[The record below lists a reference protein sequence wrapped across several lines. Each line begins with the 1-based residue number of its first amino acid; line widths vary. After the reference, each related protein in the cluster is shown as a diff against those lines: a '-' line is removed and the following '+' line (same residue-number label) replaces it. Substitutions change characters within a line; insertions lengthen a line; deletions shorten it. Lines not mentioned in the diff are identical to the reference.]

1 MLRLNASAD
10 RYRQLDAEQLGHSLS
25 KLEARIRDRFPN
37 AGLAQVCQ
45 DLIAITRDNSARVQ
59 RIGRRDGW
67 LWFAVVTVMTA
78 CIVGFAYLAR
88 LVVASDFVNLS
99 KPDNVYN
106 FIQGID
112 AFIHIFFVI
121 GGLIFFLVSMEDRLK
136 RRRAL
141 RAINELRSFIHVVDM
156 HQLTKEPAS
165 SFAGGTPTPNSPK
178 RTLTPFELGRYLD
191 YCSEMLALIAKVA
204 ALYAQALP
212 DPVIVDA
219 VSDLERLA
227 SNLSQ
232 KIWAKITLVHAMGGV
247 RSIGGSTD
255 RPSMTPTTSHPDAVD
270 QDL

>member
-1 MLRLNASAD
+1 MRDDPEAAEYYRRLNS
-10 RYRQLDAEQLGHSLS
+10 EQLVLSLS
-25 KLEARIRDRFPN
+25 KLDARIRDRFPN
-37 AGLAQVCQ
+37 AGLARVCQ
-45 DLIAITRDNSARVQ
+45 DLIVITRDNSARAA

-67 LWFAVVTVMTA
+67 LWFAVFAVMAA
-78 CIVGFAYLAR
+78 CIAGFSYLGW
-88 LVVASDFVNLS
+88 LVVASNFVNLS

-106 FIQGID
+106 FIQGVD
-112 AFIHIFFVI
+112 AFIHVFFVI
-121 GGLIFFLVSMEDRLK
+121 GGLLFFLVSMEDRMK

-141 RAINELRSFIHVVDM
+141 SAINELRSFIHVVDM

-165 SFAGGTPTPNSPK
+165 SLAGGAPTPNSPK
-178 RTLTPFELGRYLD
+178 RTLTPFELARYLD

-232 KIWAKITLVHAMGGV
+232 KIWSKITLVHSLAGAKANGFNAA
-247 RSIGGSTD
+247 ST
-255 RPSMTPTTSHPDAVD
+255 TPTTSHPDAVD
-270 QDL
+270 EEL